1 MKKNFKQ
8 FQGKLK
14 INFNNTNLLVKALT
28 HKSYNSDE
36 NYEKLEFLGDR
47 VLGLILSKKL
57 LELYPKEKEGTLDKK
72 LASLVNKNKCYEVGK
87 KLNLEKFIL
96 YGNLKKKSVKIE
108 KKLVS
113 DSIEALIGAIYLDK
127 DINAAEEFILRNWK
141 NHISMSIELKVDAKT
156 RLQEYSLKKYKVL
169 PVYKTIS
176 NTGPRHSPTFKVAV
190 KLRDT
195 KFVEGSGSSKKNA
208 EQVAASNY
216 LENIINEMAR

>member
-96 YGNLKKKSVKIE
+96 YGNLKKK
-108 KKLVS
+108 
-113 DSIEALIGAIYLDK
+113 
-127 DINAAEEFILRNWK
+127 
-141 NHISMSIELKVDAKT
+141 IS
-156 RLQEYSLKKYKVL
+156 
-169 PVYKTIS
+169 
-176 NTGPRHSPTFKVAV
+176 
-190 KLRDT
+190 
-195 KFVEGSGSSKKNA
+195 
-208 EQVAASNY
+208 
-216 LENIINEMAR
+216 